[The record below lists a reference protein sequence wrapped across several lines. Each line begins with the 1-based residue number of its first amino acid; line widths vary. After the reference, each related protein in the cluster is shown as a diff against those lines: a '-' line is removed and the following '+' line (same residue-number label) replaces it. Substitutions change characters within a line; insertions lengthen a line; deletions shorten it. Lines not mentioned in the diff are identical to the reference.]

1 MDLDRIQNHG
11 LLFESPMAPPSA
23 TRGDLPVA
31 ESRCIVFFEKENMD
45 STGIRTCGPSLFE
58 SPMAPPSA
66 TRGDLPVAESRCIVF
81 FEKENMDSTGFEPVA
96 FTLQT

>member
-11 LLFESPMAPPSA
+11 LLFESPMALPSA

-31 ESRCIVFFEKENMD
+31 ENRCIVFFEN
-45 STGIRTCGPSLFE
+45 
-58 SPMAPPSA
+58 
-66 TRGDLPVAESRCIVF
+66 
-81 FEKENMDSTGFEPVA
+81 ENMDSTGFEPVA

>member
-45 STGIRTCGPSLFE
+45 STG
-58 SPMAPPSA
+58 
-66 TRGDLPVAESRCIVF
+66 
-81 FEKENMDSTGFEPVA
+81 FEPVA